1 MERSTAFG
9 RMLKISTRQR
19 RIAGRGVPN
28 RNDPFSQRAR
38 HRVSGKDGALT
49 LVHEKCLRGPK
60 SIHHFITCASE
71 IGTRSHPFR
80 CAGMQ
85 SDGSATDKHLHTFHT
100 AKMRANTVRIDSYKT
115 VVFSVSHTAFDVMR

>member
-19 RIAGRGVPN
+19 RTAGRGVPN

-49 LVHEKCLRGPK
+49 LVHEKCLRGTK

-71 IGTRSHPFR
+71 IGTRSHLNKVTTE

-85 SDGSATDKHLHTFHT
+85 SDGSATDEHLHTFQH
-100 AKMRANTVRIDSYKT
+100 AKMRADTVRIDSYKT
-115 VVFSVSHTAFDVMR
+115 VVFFRFSHCV